1 MHPEDL
7 ESPGPRPGPH
17 LCARRPAKART
28 WNGLVGN
35 DPRTLY
41 RHQSAPTVLLFEF
54 FPAFVAIV
62 SIVVGV
68 WLYVVNRNAPD
79 ESARQEQLRREV
91 AERAAAAKD
100 KGPR

>member
-1 MHPEDL
+1 
-7 ESPGPRPGPH
+7 
-17 LCARRPAKART
+17 
-28 WNGLVGN
+28 
-35 DPRTLY
+35 
-41 RHQSAPTVLLFEF
+41 VLLFEF

-79 ESARQEQLRREV
+79 ERARQERLRREV

-100 KGPR
+100 KGLPDEKGRRRPSMSA